1 MDVREIDLCSVD
13 HVLTT
18 TRAVRRRLDL
28 GRAVER
34 KLIESCIDIAIQ
46 APTALHGETW
56 HFVVITDPSQRAAVA
71 EIYRRAGEGHRSGEL
86 PLDWYLSSL
95 RAQKPDDSRFATQQR
110 MFSSGAHLIK
120 HMQDVPVLILA
131 CVEGR
136 VENAGPGAQ
145 ASLYGSIFPAVWSL
159 MLAFRAR
166 GVGSVMTTVHIEHF
180 EQDMARVVGLPDGMT
195 QAALLAIAYFTGSDF
210 KPAKRAPAR
219 ERTHW
224 DRWRKTT
231 EGA

>member
-1 MDVREIDLCSVD
+1 MDVTDIDLHSVD

-28 GRAVER
+28 GRPVER
-34 KLIESCIDIAIQ
+34 ELIERCIDIATQ

-56 HFVVITDPSQRAAVA
+56 HFVVITNPSQRAAVA
-71 EIYRRAGEGHRSGEL
+71 EIYRRAAEGHRSGVL
-86 PLDWYLSSL
+86 PLDSYLSTL
-95 RAQKPDDSRFATQQR
+95 RAEKPDDCRFAVQQR
-110 MFSSGAHLIK
+110 MFSSGAHLVR

-145 ASLYGSIFPAVWSL
+145 AQASLYGSIFPATWSL

-166 GVGSVMTTVHIEHF
+166 GIGSVMTTQHIEHF
-180 EQDMARVVGLPDGMT
+180 EQDMARVAELPDGIT
-195 QAALLAIAYFTGSDF
+195 QAALLAVSDF
-210 KPAKRAPAR
+210 RPAKRTPAR
-219 ERTHW
+219 ECIHW
-224 DRWRKTT
+224 DRWRK
-231 EGA
+231 ASVCA